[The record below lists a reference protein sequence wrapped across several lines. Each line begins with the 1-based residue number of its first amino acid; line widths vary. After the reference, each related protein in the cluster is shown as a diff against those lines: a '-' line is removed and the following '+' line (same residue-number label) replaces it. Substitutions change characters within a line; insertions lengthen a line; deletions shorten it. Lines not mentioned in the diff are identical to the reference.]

1 MDGWKW
7 YVFRGPELRTN
18 CGYHWKNNVDDKVED
33 YTIPLK
39 PVTRKETLA
48 SRTLHNFM
56 VQLEK
61 TTPKLLD
68 AIRKIRD
75 ELQLHLNFNKK
86 TEHNRIIFH

>member
-1 MDGWKW
+1 M
-7 YVFRGPELRTN
+7 FRGTELRKN

-33 YTIPLK
+33 NTIPLK
-39 PVTRKETLA
+39 LVTHKETFA

-68 AIRKIRD
+68 AIIRKVRD
-75 ELQLHLNFNKK
+75 ELQLVLNFNKK
-86 TEHNRIIFH
+86 TKHNRIIFH